1 MQKVYS
7 VLRTAIAVFLLL
19 GIVFIPFPFHLI
31 SFQQPFTDIVF
42 GKLIDIIA
50 TSFFGIHLKET
61 IVYSDSASMYVLVFL
76 LLFLSLIISLLLNCI
91 KKLEQYQKK
100 YLDFLS
106 VLVCYYLILM
116 LMKYG
121 LDKVFKTQFYLPEP
135 NTLYTPLGLIDKDLL
150 YWTSMG
156 TSRLYN
162 IFAGSAEVLAALL
175 ILSRRTRM
183 AGLFLA
189 CASLVHVTAIN
200 FGFDISVK
208 LYSLFLLI
216 LSLYLLFPYS
226 RRLYSFFFTNQN
238 ILPAPQK
245 GAVLIKTP
253 FSAVFVKC
261 FIAGLI
267 LFESL
272 YPYLKANNFND
283 DTAKR
288 PYLHGAYEV
297 KQMVSGVDTLSPS
310 NLPVK
315 KIFIHRNG
323 YMIFQDQQDR
333 MQDYKL
339 NFDINTYEYILTD
352 YKLHTIR
359 ISMDYAE
366 KDSILTVRFNQGGKE
381 QQITGKSLDWRKLPV
396 LRRSFHW
403 TIDGEK

>member
-1 MQKVYS
+1 MQKVYP
-7 VLRTAIAVFLLL
+7 VFRTATAIFLLL
-19 GIVFIPFPFHLI
+19 GIIFIPFPFHLI
-31 SFQQPFTDIVF
+31 SFQESLTDIVF
-42 GKLIDIIA
+42 GKLIGTA
-50 TSFFGIHLKET
+50 ASSFFGIHLKET
-61 IVYSDSASMYVLVFL
+61 IVYSDSTSMYVLLFL
-76 LLFLSLIISLLLNCI
+76 LFVLSLIISFLLSNI
-91 KKLEQYQKK
+91 RKWRQHEKNI
-100 YLDFLS
+100 LDFFS
-106 VLVCYYLILM
+106 VLFCYYLILM

-162 IFAGSAEVLAALL
+162 IFTGSAEVLAALL
-175 ILSRRTRM
+175 LFFRRTRM
-183 AGLFLA
+183 AGLLLA
-189 CASLVHVTAIN
+189 AASLIHVAAIN

-208 LYSLFLLI
+208 LYSLFLLAI
-216 LSLYLLFPYS
+216 SLYLLVPYC

-366 KDSILTVRFNQGGKE
+366 KDSILTLRFNQGGKE